1 MVNDSVEL
9 NSGLG
14 FPVGLSFLRSEL
26 GRLLQVRYPI
36 IL

>member
-14 FPVGLSFLRSEL
+14 LSFLGSEL
-26 GRLLQVRYPI
+26 GWLLQVPYLI

>member
-14 FPVGLSFLRSEL
+14 FTVGLSFLGSEL
-26 GRLLQVRYPI
+26 GRLLRVPYLI

>member
-14 FPVGLSFLRSEL
+14 FTVGLSFLGSEL
-26 GRLLQVRYPI
+26 GRLLQVPCPI